1 MFNLHDLYATDV
13 VPIRCNSNTV
23 HSFVIRFAPQV
34 VTEVC
39 FTVRACLE
47 NSLMRIHVK
56 VKIQIG
62 ICIIVVYCRVMWV
75 SE

>member
-34 VTEVC
+34 VTEIC
-39 FTVRACLE
+39 FTVRVCLE
-47 NSLMRIHVK
+47 NYFMRIHVK
-56 VKIQIG
+56 VKIKLE
-62 ICIIVVYCRVMWV
+62 YA
-75 SE
+75 SL

>member
-1 MFNLHDLYATDV
+1 MFNLHDLYAIDV

-34 VTEVC
+34 VTEIC
-39 FTVRACLE
+39 FTVRVCLE

-56 VKIQIG
+56 VKFKLE
-62 ICIIVVYCRVMWV
+62 YA
-75 SE
+75 SL

>member
-34 VTEVC
+34 VIDGD
-39 FTVRACLE
+39 L
-47 NSLMRIHVK
+47 L
-56 VKIQIG
+56 
-62 ICIIVVYCRVMWV
+62 YCTGL
-75 SE
+75 S

>member
-13 VPIRCNSNTV
+13 VPIRCNSNIV

-34 VTEVC
+34 VTEIC
-39 FTVRACLE
+39 FTVRVCLE

-56 VKIQIG
+56 VKIKLE
-62 ICIIVVYCRVMWV
+62 YALL
-75 SE
+75 